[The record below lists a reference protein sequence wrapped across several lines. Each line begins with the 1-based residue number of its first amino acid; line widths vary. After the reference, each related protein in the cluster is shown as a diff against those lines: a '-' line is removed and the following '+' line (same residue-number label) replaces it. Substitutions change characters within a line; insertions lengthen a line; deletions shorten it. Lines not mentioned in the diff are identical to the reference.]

1 MLMNS
6 ALGCGAH
13 QILMERFDLE
23 TLMKI
28 IQQHHAT
35 VLHLVPPVLL
45 ALANAPGLDA
55 SQFRSVRYALS
66 AAAPLAP
73 DVARR
78 VQERLGI
85 PVIQAYGLTETGP
98 ASHHSPLEPDRIKL
112 ESVGVVM
119 ADTEQR
125 VVDLET
131 GEKVLRPGDT
141 GEIII
146 RGPQVMQ
153 GYWNAP
159 EETARALRN
168 GWLHS
173 GDIGWIDSDG
183 YTYVVDRKKEMIKCR
198 AFSIAPAELEAALL
212 EHPDI
217 ADCGVVGVPDAEA
230 GEVPNAFVV
239 PRKGCTLDEAAL
251 NDYFSTRL
259 AAYKM
264 IRKWHLTDA
273 IPRTPSGKILRR
285 VLRDKLL

>member
-1 MLMNS
+1 V
-6 ALGCGAH
+6 
-13 QILMERFDLE
+13 FDPDDRE
-23 TLMKI
+23 
-28 IQQHHAT
+28 
-35 VLHLVPPVLL
+35 VE
-45 ALANAPGLDA
+45 PG
-55 SQFRSVRYALS
+55 
-66 AAAPLAP
+66 
-73 DVARR
+73 
-78 VQERLGI
+78 
-85 PVIQAYGLTETGP
+85 TW
-98 ASHHSPLEPDRIKL
+98 
-112 ESVGVVM
+112 
-119 ADTEQR
+119 
-125 VVDLET
+125 
-131 GEKVLRPGDT
+131 
-141 GEIII
+141 GEICIK
-146 RGPQVMQ
+146 GPNIML

-159 EETARALRN
+159 EETSRALRN

-239 PRKGCTLDEAAL
+239 PRKGCTLGEAAL

-259 AAYKM
+259 AGYKM
-264 IRKWHLTDA
+264 IRKWHVTDA